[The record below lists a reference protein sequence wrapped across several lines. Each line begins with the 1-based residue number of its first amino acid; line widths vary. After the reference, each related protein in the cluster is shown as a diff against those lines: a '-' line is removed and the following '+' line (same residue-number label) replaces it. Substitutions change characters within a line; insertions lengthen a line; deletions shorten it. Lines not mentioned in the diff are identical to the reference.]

1 MISWNKMIFCSN
13 KEIWEREI
21 YSYEK
26 WFFKEISSSK
36 LINKREKEG
45 EICFII
51 RK

>member
-1 MISWNKMIFCSN
+1 MIFCSN

-21 YSYEK
+21 YSHAK
-26 WFFKEISSSK
+26 WFFEEINSSK

-45 EICFII
+45 EIFFIV